1 MKYFWLFT
9 ILLLSGCATIPE
21 GLVAVTSFDVERYM
35 GRWYEIGR
43 LDNSYERG
51 LSNVSAEYRLLPDG
65 KIEVTNRGFNSRRN
79 SWSEVAG
86 RAWFEGKNKDVGSL
100 KISFGS
106 PLNGTYNILLLDTQ
120 YRYAMVSSTDRDDLW
135 ILSRETQL
143 DKAIVDSLVAKA
155 KEWGYPTANL
165 LFVEQKALKR

>member
-1 MKYFWLFT
+1 MICVREQIKFVGAGKMKYFWLFA
-9 ILLLSGCATIPE
+9 ILLLSGCANIPE

-79 SWSEVAG
+79 SWSVVAG

-120 YRYAMVSSTDRDDLW
+120 YRYAMVSSTDRDRK
-135 ILSRETQL
+135 S
-143 DKAIVDSLVAKA
+143 VV
-155 KEWGYPTANL
+155 
-165 LFVEQKALKR
+165 